1 MGRSGP
7 TPTLLYY
14 PAPLLEKVQRFMEG
28 QEEEVLEKAD
38 RMESQGWGTYLAGM
52 ADKKAGGV

>member
-1 MGRSGP
+1 MGEVGEV
-7 TPTLLYY
+7 
-14 PAPLLEKVQRFMEG
+14 AEG